1 MKIIACIKQVPDSE
15 AKVKAEGGQVS
26 WGDAP
31 LVINPFD
38 EYAVEGALQ
47 QKEASGGTVTALCVG
62 GESAKDALK
71 HALAMGADDAVLV
84 SDAALNDLDTVGAA
98 RVLAAAINKIG
109 GADMVIFGRQTLDN
123 GAGLTPAQT
132 ARIIGWP
139 MLGLAGQIK
148 VDATAGS
155 VTVERVIEE
164 GRQTVSAKMP
174 VVLSVVQSIGEPRY
188 PSFMGIRKASK
199 ANIPVWSL
207 SDLGT
212 SAPAA
217 VVTRSELMNPPV
229 QEKEVE
235 MITGENAAEI
245 ADKLADK
252 ILAEKVL

>member
-148 VDATAGS
+148 VDGGS

-199 ANIPVWSL
+199 ATIPVWSL
-207 SDLGT
+207 SDLGA